1 MSAYFSFMCTKL
13 TISDEGRWC
22 IKELSILVKRMV
34 KLIMIR
40 KLREA
45 EISAIEF
52 SGKVRL
58 LFL

>member
-1 MSAYFSFMCTKL
+1 MCTML
-13 TISDEGRWC
+13 MISDERRWH
-22 IKELSILVKRMV
+22 IKELFMLVKRMV

-58 LFL
+58 LSL